1 MEWALKFIYYLYRVC
16 VCANVWIRTMRKS
29 RQYRPYYA
37 DGDVDVYGLP
47 SLDTKRDS
55 APDAAPA
62 DDSESLILFHE
73 KVVI

>member
-1 MEWALKFIYYLYRVC
+1 
-16 VCANVWIRTMRKS
+16 MRKS